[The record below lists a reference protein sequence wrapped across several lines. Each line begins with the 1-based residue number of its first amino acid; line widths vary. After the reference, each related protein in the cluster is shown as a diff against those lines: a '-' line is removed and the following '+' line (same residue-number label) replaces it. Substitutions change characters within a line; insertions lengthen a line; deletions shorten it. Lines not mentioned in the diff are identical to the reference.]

1 MKVLVIANGKGGVG
15 KTTTA
20 VNMAALLSEK
30 QKVLLVDADRQGSST
45 WWVERSQEE
54 IFHLTKET
62 EPKLLKHLRKV
73 KGYEVVIVDTPPAL
87 HDEALRAVVEVAD
100 YMVLPTSPAPMD
112 LAALIETVRQA
123 IAPVGVKHR
132 VLLNKVDTRSLG
144 EALEAQQAL
153 MNAGIPVFNAFVRT
167 YKAHERAA
175 LDGVPITKWKGGN
188 AREAEA
194 DYRRVVDEL
203 LREWGN

>member
-1 MKVLVIANGKGGVG
+1 MQQ
-15 KTTTA
+15 A
-20 VNMAALLSEK
+20 V
-30 QKVLLVDADRQGSST
+30 
-45 WWVERSQEE
+45 
-54 IFHLTKET
+54 
-62 EPKLLKHLRKV
+62 
-73 KGYEVVIVDTPPAL
+73 
-87 HDEALRAVVEVAD
+87 
-100 YMVLPTSPAPMD
+100 APFG
-112 LAALIETVRQA
+112 I
-123 IAPVGVKHR
+123 KHR

-153 MNAGIPVFNAFVRT
+153 MNAGIPVFNAFVRA

-175 LDGVPITKWKGGN
+175 LNGVTITKWNGGN